1 MICLDVELFNFT
13 CAVASH
19 ITDETF
25 VKYGVLLEVAG
36 CKEPDVH
43 DEVVGVLVVAQDLE
57 QMLLGL
63 IFGDLGKLLQGIE
76 QCVVKVFDHN
86 FIIACIY
93 HQVFF
98 ALFYYFYQLVVVRLI
113 VFEDQVLEQLEKEC
127 PIEAVTIAS
136 QSPHPLILRIKNIKA
151 VLKLIMGVLLL

>member
-25 VKYGVLLEVAG
+25 VEYGVLLEVAG
-36 CKEPDVH
+36 CKESDVH
-43 DEVVGVLVVAQDLE
+43 DEVVGFLIVAQNLE
-57 QMLLGL
+57 QMLLRL
-63 IFGDLGKLLQGIE
+63 IFGDVGKLLQGIE
-76 QCVVKVFDHN
+76 ERVVKVFDHY

-98 ALFYYFYQLVVVRLI
+98 ALFYYFNQLIVVRLI
-113 VFEDQVLEQLEKEC
+113 VVEDQVLE
-127 PIEAVTIAS
+127 
-136 QSPHPLILRIKNIKA
+136 
-151 VLKLIMGVLLL
+151 